1 LVGSGGWWV
10 DIFKFESTIV
20 HENVVYVELA
30 RGEGVNGGDAL
41 VVGVQIFKPPPHL
54 QEHDFKDFGVRVNKY
69 RFSMHIE
76 SLNIVGTSEV
86 VESKLGNKIRY
97 SFPKAVKTLIKI
109 KYGLNGISIT
119 VLVR

>member
-1 LVGSGGWWV
+1 M

-41 VVGVQIFKPPPHL
+41 VVGVQIFKPPPHM
-54 QEHDFKDFGVRVNKY
+54 QGHGFRDFGVRINKY
-69 RFSMHIE
+69 RFSMHVE

-86 VESKLGNKIRY
+86 VESKLGSRIRY
-97 SFPKAVKTLIKI
+97 SFSKAVKVLIKI
-109 KYGLNGISIT
+109 KYSLNGVSIT

>member
-1 LVGSGGWWV
+1 MN
-10 DIFKFESTIV
+10 IFKFESTIV
-20 HENVVYVELA
+20 HDNVVYVELA

-41 VVGVQIFKPPPHL
+41 VVGVQFFKPPPSTQLHA
-54 QEHDFKDFGVRVNKY
+54 FKDFGVRVNKY

-86 VESKLGNKIRY
+86 VESKLGSRIRY
-97 SFPKAVKTLIKI
+97 SFSKAVKVLIKI
-109 KYGLNGISIT
+109 KYSLNGVSIT